1 MDLQKKIE
9 EAIAELDKFP
19 DEKKIKLKSK
29 LYVQVKD
36 RNHIFRKHFGLYLEV
51 ISEYELIEPTIL
63 NVGSTPQVLPGSVI
77 CKTYC
82 KHDGKILAVGIA
94 EAQRNSA
101 ASKVIEKTQ
110 TVSLGR
116 MLALLGLDGGE
127 IASYEEI
134 AAFHETSNPP
144 QQASIKNSGIMYTN
158 KGEANNDIAK
168 ITVDNVVP
176 LHNIETSALVEEASS
191 FELIKERLVEAIHL
205 GKLEQIYTQNKNII
219 DNNEDLLRIYKNR
232 KESINEWQ

>member
-134 AAFHETSNPP
+134 AAFHETSTSP
-144 QQASIKNSGIMYTN
+144 QESIKNSGIMYTN

-176 LHNIETSALVEEASS
+176 LHNIESSALVEEASS
-191 FELIKERLVEAIHL
+191 FELIKELLVEAIHL

>member
-19 DEKKIKLKSK
+19 EEKKIKLKSK
-29 LYVQVKD
+29 RYVQVKD
-36 RNHIFRKHFGLYLEV
+36 RNHIFRKHFGFHLEV

-134 AAFHETSNPP
+134 AAFHETSTSP
-144 QQASIKNSGIMYTN
+144 QESIKNSGINYTN

-176 LHNIETSALVEEASS
+176 LHNIESSALVEEASS
-191 FELIKERLVEAIHL
+191 FELIKELLVEAIHL
-205 GKLEQIYTQNKNII
+205 GKLEQIYTENKNII

>member
-19 DEKKIKLKSK
+19 EEKKIKLKSK

-134 AAFHETSNPP
+134 AAFHETSTSP
-144 QQASIKNSGIMYTN
+144 QESIKNSGIMYTN

-176 LHNIETSALVEEASS
+176 LHNIEFSALVEEASS
-191 FELIKERLVEAIHL
+191 FELIKELLVEAIHL

>member
-19 DEKKIKLKSK
+19 EEKKIKLKSK
-29 LYVQVKD
+29 RYVQVKD
-36 RNHIFRKHFGLYLEV
+36 RNHIFRKHFGFYLEV

-134 AAFHETSNPP
+134 AAFHEASTPP
-144 QQASIKNSGIMYTN
+144 QDASIKNSGIMYTN

-176 LHNIETSALVEEASS
+176 LHNIGTSALVEEASS
-191 FELIKERLVEAIHL
+191 FELIKEHLVEAIHL

-219 DNNEDLLRIYKNR
+219 DNNKDLLRIYKNR

>member
-19 DEKKIKLKSK
+19 EEKKIKLKSK
-29 LYVQVKD
+29 RYVQVKD
-36 RNHIFRKHFGLYLEV
+36 RNHIFRKHFGFHLEV

-134 AAFHETSNPP
+134 AAFHDSSTSP
-144 QQASIKNSGIMYTN
+144 QESIKNSGINYTN

-176 LHNIETSALVEEASS
+176 LHNIESSALVEEASS
-191 FELIKERLVEAIHL
+191 FELIKELLVEAIHL